1 LENIMVNIGIIVTD
15 KNDWTARALYNA
27 AEERNFNPVFINLE
41 NIEVSIGSTIRYYL
55 RENRLSELD
64 AVVVR
69 DVGAGSIESVS
80 FRFDVLRQLDEL
92 GILIVNTPESI
103 QNAANKYYSTYLMAK
118 ANLPVPCT
126 RIVQSV
132 ESALKTLDDFK
143 DAIIKPVFGFKGI
156 GIIRIKNNS
165 IIESD
170 NTTNPK
176 QIEEMVKNE
185 IDDKGMLYIQEYIP
199 NMGRDIRAYV
209 VDDKVIGAIYRTAP
223 DGKWLSNLS
232 QGGSCQRCSLTSS
245 QKKISIK
252 AANTIGTVFTGV
264 DLIEGHNKTMLLEVN
279 GTPSGAGIYKS
290 LGINPADYIMDYVQ
304 KQMRG

>member
-1 LENIMVNIGIIVTD
+1 MAKIGIIVTD
-15 KNDWTARALYNA
+15 NNDWTARALYNA
-27 AEERNFNPVFINLE
+27 AKERNFNPVFINLE
-41 NIEVSIGSTIRYYL
+41 NIEVSIGSTIRYSL
-55 RENRLSELD
+55 RENSLSELD

-80 FRFDVLRQLDEL
+80 FRFDVLRQLYEL

-126 RIVQSV
+126 RVVQSV
-132 ESALKTLDDFK
+132 ESALKTLDDFR

-156 GIIRIKNNS
+156 GIIRIKNYS
-165 IIESD
+165 IIEPD

-185 IDDKGMLYIQEYIP
+185 IDNKGMLYIQEYIP

-209 VDDKVIGAIYRTAP
+209 VDGKVIGAIYRTAP
-223 DGKWLSNLS
+223 DGKWLNNLS
-232 QGGSCQRCSLTSS
+232 QGGSCQRCSLTPS
-245 QKKISIK
+245 QKEISIK
-252 AANTIGTVFTGV
+252 AAKTIGTVFAGV
-264 DLIEGHNKTMLLEVN
+264 DLIEGNNKTMLLEVN

-290 LGINPADYIMDYVQ
+290 LGINPADYIMDYIQ
-304 KQMRG
+304 KQVRD